1 MLTTFILLAVNA
13 YHAGRELPYSAASAE
28 SKLADTSAGSA
39 VSGSG
44 PDLTSRHF
52 LHASDADLSIGAS
65 ERQMLYQAQD
75 AAVSPTVVPDA
86 DSGNSGTALQTDADN
101 QESQKNQTQ
110 LQSGGADENEHADLT
125 NAEITDTEKTD
136 SKKTDTEKPNSTK
149 TDTEKPNS
157 TKTDK
162 DKTDSKKTDTEK
174 TDSKKTNTENTDTKN
189 TNIDKTDIGKKDTEK
204 TDIEKPDREKT
215 DLKKTDTEKTDIKKT
230 DINKTNA
237 NKADLNKTDTK
248 KPDTEKKKKDQQSP
262 NNSRRT
268 FQTVTEDYFSD
279 ALFIGDSR
287 TVGMFQSHL
296 LPQAAYYA
304 KTGIGI
310 GDLLTERIVNEGG
323 VMISVTDAL
332 QRHSFGKVYIM
343 IGINDIARGDV
354 EWFTEQYKKI
364 LATVRQTQPDAVI
377 YIQGNIPM
385 SYRTQDLDGALNN
398 QNLSQRDKAS
408 QALADAEHIFY
419 LDISSIYADANG
431 HLASAYTRD
440 GLHVC
445 TDDYPLWVD
454 YLLRHAIVCT

>member
-75 AAVSPTVVPDA
+75 AAISPTVVPDA
-86 DSGNSGTALQTDADN
+86 DSGNGGTALQTDADN

-136 SKKTDTEKPNSTK
+136 SKKTDTEK
-149 TDTEKPNS
+149 
-157 TKTDK
+157 
-162 DKTDSKKTDTEK
+162 

-189 TNIDKTDIGKKDTEK
+189 TNIDKTDIGKKDTEN

-215 DLKKTDTEKTDIKKT
+215 DLKKTDTENADIKKT

-248 KPDTEKKKKDQQSP
+248 KPDTEQKKKDQQSP

-385 SYRTQDLDGALNN
+385 SYRAQDLDGALNN

-408 QALADAEHIFY
+408 QALADAEHVFY

-454 YLLRHAIVCT
+454 YLLQHAIVCT

>member
-1 MLTTFILLAVNA
+1 MKRTKTAKRIVSGLLGAVILTSFILVAVDA
-13 YHAGRELPYSAASAE
+13 YHAGREFSYSAAAAE
-28 SKLADTSAGSA
+28 SEPADTSAGST

-44 PDLTSRHF
+44 PDLTNRNF
-52 LHASDADLSIGAS
+52 LHAVDADLSIGAS
-65 ERQMLYQAQD
+65 ERQMLYQSQD
-75 AAVSPTVVPDA
+75 AEGFRTVLPDT
-86 DSGNSGTALQTDADN
+86 GNSNGNTTLQAGADN
-101 QESQKNQTQ
+101 YAPSNNQTQ
-110 LQSGGADENEHADLT
+110 SQSDGTAEQTYTEMEHTEEADAENNGTEKEDVECKDT
-125 NAEITDTEKTD
+125 QKTDTGNKDIGKTDLENKDIGKTDLENKNIRKTDPENKDIGKTDAEDKDIEKTNPKHKDIEKTD
-136 SKKTDTEKPNSTK
+136 PKHKDIKKTDPKH
-149 TDTEKPNS
+149 
-157 TKTDK
+157 
-162 DKTDSKKTDTEK
+162 
-174 TDSKKTNTENTDTKN
+174 
-189 TNIDKTDIGKKDTEK
+189 KDTEK
-204 TDIEKPDREKT
+204 TD
-215 DLKKTDTEKTDIKKT
+215 TE
-230 DINKTNA
+230 N
-237 NKADLNKTDTK
+237 
-248 KPDTEKKKKDQQSP
+248 EKKNKPASE
-262 NNSRRT
+262 NSGKT
-268 FQTVTEDYFSD
+268 FQTVTEEYFSD

-310 GDLLTERIVNEGG
+310 GDILTERIVNEGG
-323 VMISVTDAL
+323 VMISVTEAL
-332 QRHSFGKVYIM
+332 RRHSFGKVYIM

-398 QNLSQRDKAS
+398 RNLSQRDKAS
-408 QALADAEHIFY
+408 RELADSEHIFY

-454 YLLRHAIVCT
+454 YLLQHAVVCT

>member
-1 MLTTFILLAVNA
+1 MLTSFILFAVNA
-13 YHAGRELPYSAASAE
+13 YYAGRELPYSAASAE

-75 AAVSPTVVPDA
+75 AAISTTVVPAA
-86 DSGNSGTALQTDADN
+86 DSGNGAAALQADADN

-110 LQSGGADENEHADLT
+110 LQSGGTDENEHADIT
-125 NAEITDTEKTD
+125 NAE
-136 SKKTDTEKPNSTK
+136 KTDTEM
-149 TDTEKPNS
+149 
-157 TKTDK
+157 
-162 DKTDSKKTDTEK
+162 TDSKKTDTEK
-174 TDSKKTNTENTDTKN
+174 TDSTKTDTEKTDSTKTDTEKTDNKKTDTEKTDIKN
-189 TNIDKTDIGKKDTEK
+189 TNIVKTDIGKKDTEK
-204 TDIEKPDREKT
+204 TD
-215 DLKKTDTEKTDIKKT
+215 LKKPDTEKTDIEKTDNKT
-230 DINKTNA
+230 DI
-237 NKADLNKTDTK
+237 K
-248 KPDTEKKKKDQQSP
+248 KSDTENKKKDQQSP
-262 NNSRRT
+262 NHSRRT

-310 GDLLTERIVNEGG
+310 GDILTDRIVNEGG

-398 QNLSQRDKAS
+398 QNLSKRDKAS
-408 QALADAEHIFY
+408 QALADSEHIFY

-454 YLLRHAIVCT
+454 YLLQHAIVCT